1 MNIAPRAALPPA
13 AAVKAAS
20 PTLSESGSNSSGSVK
35 RKAGNLN
42 ISLGNSFV
50 NSSMAK
56 TTASASTTSLNSS
69 RTSSA
74 GSLRN
79 LAPNKSTLFGGAGSS
94 IGGGGSQQT
103 SPPSTATP
111 TPLPSLAQSHTQT
124 QIQSQQQKPAISFGK
139 PNFAPKPPGLQQ
151 LILVNGQ
158 QRPAVT
164 RHHSMKSPR
173 SPPAS
178 GPMLPPTLQH
188 FGTMRAPLQLQG
200 IDGSVASMRCA
211 PNPPKSRPSV
221 KPPPPPTPARSFSN
235 SNLSNIGAGSSAAP
249 LSAVNTA
256 LVQSAATTTQAP
268 STPITQP
275 PSTSSSSSSVAALRD
290 QFRAVGI
297 GNGMNGMNGGN
308 GNSSPPLPPL
318 PTPASVSSAS
328 SSTTASPKSS
338 TVRPIILNGGP
349 IINPPAPPPH
359 RSCPPPPPPQR
370 QSSTAGSGSG
380 SGAGAPVPPQR
391 HSSIRPNA
399 PLTPPTHMAN
409 ASHQFGS
416 NSGLSAG
423 GGAGCATV
431 GRLVIDLE
439 TKFGKRFHNVTEF
452 PKPPPF
458 LNIQKIYPSR
468 TFKAS
473 NAAAQ
478 TPSNNNNSIN
488 NNISAVCNNNAS
500 INTNS
505 MAPVGRGTLPPALK
519 PAYAPL
525 KKHRAPAPPPQA
537 GVAAATVSV
546 IRQSSFLYGGGVA
559 GTAGSASSS
568 VRPQSQAAGSVARNS
583 TVC

>member
-1 MNIAPRAALPPA
+1 MDFNTELAMHLTLKRQKAQQKQQQSPQAPSGTQHINATEANLKTNRGPPPQPPKQTNSSDSILERMNIAPRAALPPA

-370 QSSTAGSGSG
+370 QSSTNVRVKHWLFKRLFSLSKYLKRNYCHSRPPFKVIKMLMLHGKRNAGSGSG

-473 NAAAQ
+473 NG
-478 TPSNNNNSIN
+478 
-488 NNISAVCNNNAS
+488 
-500 INTNS
+500 
-505 MAPVGRGTLPPALK
+505 M
-519 PAYAPL
+519 
-525 KKHRAPAPPPQA
+525 
-537 GVAAATVSV
+537 
-546 IRQSSFLYGGGVA
+546 
-559 GTAGSASSS
+559 
-568 VRPQSQAAGSVARNS
+568 
-583 TVC
+583 